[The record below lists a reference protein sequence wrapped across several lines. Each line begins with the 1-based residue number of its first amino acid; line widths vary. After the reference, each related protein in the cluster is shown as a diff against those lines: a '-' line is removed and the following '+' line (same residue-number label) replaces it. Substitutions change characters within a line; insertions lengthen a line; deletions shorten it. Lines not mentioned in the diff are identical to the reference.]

1 MLEIVSFIISLIF
14 LKIINLTLFW
24 YPSSKTKT
32 LLKIILFIII
42 YLFVYKTITNAQ
54 LIGEILQ

>member
-1 MLEIVSFIISLIF
+1 MLAVFSFIISLIF
-14 LKIINLTLFW
+14 LKIINLAMFW

-42 YLFVYKTITNAQ
+42 YLFVYKTISNAQ